1 MLGKKLHAVY
11 STGSG
16 QRGLDLGYRP
26 SDARCSVQ
34 RAQGRGDRTRPWEAA
49 EGTKSASK
57 QRSSVPPNISRA
69 RLECPL

>member
-1 MLGKKLHAVY
+1 MLGKALHAVY

-34 RAQGRGDRTRPWEAA
+34 RVQGRGDRTRP
-49 EGTKSASK
+49 
-57 QRSSVPPNISRA
+57 
-69 RLECPL
+69 